1 MHTATPAAKTAKTKP
16 ARAARPV
23 DTAKRHG
30 ARHKL
35 AAERAAA
42 LLSGDGLL
50 RLPEVLAVFPVSAS
64 TWWEGVRAGR
74 YPKSVKVGPRC
85 TCWRAADIRELIAN
99 AGTGGD
105 Q

>member
-1 MHTATPAAKTAKTKP
+1 MHTATPAAKAAKQTP

-23 DTAKRHG
+23 DRG

-64 TWWEGVRAGR
+64 TWWEGVRTGR
-74 YPKSVKVGPRC
+74 YPQSIKIGPRC
-85 TCWRAADIRELIAN
+85 TCWRAADVRALIAN
-99 AGTGGD
+99 AGNGGD